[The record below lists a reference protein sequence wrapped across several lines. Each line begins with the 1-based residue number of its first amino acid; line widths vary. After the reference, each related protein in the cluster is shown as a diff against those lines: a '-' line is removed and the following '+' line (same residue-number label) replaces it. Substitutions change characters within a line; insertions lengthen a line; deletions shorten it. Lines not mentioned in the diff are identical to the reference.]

1 MNLLPKVFIILLI
14 FPCTILA
21 EKISFRQN
29 FPDQQL
35 RGKSFELSRSNY
47 LKAVSLS
54 LQIYAK
60 EIEID
65 QYMRTL
71 DKSKHWKEQV
81 AGWNKLRTENWYLIE
96 ELRSIINESQ
106 K

>member
-1 MNLLPKVFIILLI
+1 MNLLPRVFIILLM
-14 FPCTILA
+14 FPCTIIA
-21 EKISFRQN
+21 ANISFRQN
-29 FPDQQL
+29 FPDPQL
-35 RGKSFELSRSNY
+35 RGKSYELSSSNY

-60 EIEID
+60 EIEIN
-65 QYMRTL
+65 QYMQNL

-96 ELRSIINESQ
+96 ELRLIVNESQ